1 MTIKELYD
9 WAKEKGFENYPIL
22 INNKS
27 TIKHIK
33 SAEIVNK
40 DDIFDGVFYNVI
52 TTSIILK

>member
-1 MTIKELYD
+1 MTIKELYE

-22 INNKS
+22 INNQS